1 MASKTHG
8 GEAAKKRR
16 DAEKWQAKAC
26 AKCLA
31 GTHLSIKKGPNG
43 MVTPV
48 APLPSSGP
56 LPVSPFVFAIVQ
68 QRRAAFSVRLQL
80 PSAASAPH
88 LPCWGKQ
95 AGLKN
100 HGAGNPWDRGPS
112 KMLSEINGCKLMT
125 FEPFCS
131 SEKCSNSISTKM
143 SILEPS
149 CSNFT
154 TCWCL
159 SAFCSSRTY
168 WSAVLP
174 QLSLLAETL

>member
-1 MASKTHG
+1 MRAAACQCPCFGWLELISQKEWPNEMA
-8 GEAAKKRR
+8 
-16 DAEKWQAKAC
+16 
-26 AKCLA
+26 
-31 GTHLSIKKGPNG
+31 
-43 MVTPV
+43 TPV
-48 APLPSSGP
+48 APPPSSAP
-56 LPVSPFVFAIVQ
+56 LPVFPRAFAAVQ

-149 CSNFT
+149 CSSFT
-154 TCWCL
+154 TCLC
-159 SAFCSSRTY
+159 SSVFCSSRTY